1 MTRVL
6 AALLLL
12 AAAGALLPAPA
23 SAAAPVA
30 TIQIDGVI
38 SPVTVRLVEAAL
50 TRAQAM
56 CRFAVIQLAPLGSL
70 SSCG

>member
-6 AALLLL
+6 AALLVL

-23 SAAAPVA
+23 AAAAPVA

-38 SPVTVRLVEAAL
+38 SPVTVRLVEAAVRRGL
-50 TRAQAM
+50 VGADLRPGW
-56 CRFAVIQLAPLGSL
+56 VVPP
-70 SSCG
+70 